1 MAKYRIVLGT
11 TLGAPGEIVTDEQ
24 LAAAG
29 VNVPALMLSGHL
41 EYDRSAPA
49 KPKTNPEEES

>member
-1 MAKYRIVLGT
+1 MGKYRIVIGT
-11 TLGAPGEIVTDEQ
+11 TLGAPGEIVTDEE

-41 EYDRSAPA
+41 ESDRSAPA
-49 KPKTNPEEES
+49 TKKTDPEKES